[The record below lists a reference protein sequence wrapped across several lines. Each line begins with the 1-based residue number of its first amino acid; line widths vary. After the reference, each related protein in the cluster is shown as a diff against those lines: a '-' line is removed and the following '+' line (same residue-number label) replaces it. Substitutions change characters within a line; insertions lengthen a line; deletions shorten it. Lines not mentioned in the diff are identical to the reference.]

1 MYSIIVNI
9 GSSNPKYKKPRTIN
23 IPKGSMLSIS
33 RAYFSLTK
41 DRNTRPP
48 SRGGIGSKLNIIKTK
63 LIKIPV

>member
-1 MYSIIVNI
+1 MYWIIVNI
-9 GSSNPKYKKPRTIN
+9 GCSKPKNKKPKTIK
-23 IPKGSMLSIS
+23 IPKGSMVSIS

-48 SRGGIGSKLNIIKTK
+48 SRGGIGSRLNIIKTK